1 MDMDFMSVAAVIAIL
16 IFIYKIVELRSGK
29 KKDDKSEEKTR

>member
-16 IFIYKIVELRSGK
+16 IFIYKIVELRNGK
-29 KKDDKSEEKTR
+29 KKDESEEKRR